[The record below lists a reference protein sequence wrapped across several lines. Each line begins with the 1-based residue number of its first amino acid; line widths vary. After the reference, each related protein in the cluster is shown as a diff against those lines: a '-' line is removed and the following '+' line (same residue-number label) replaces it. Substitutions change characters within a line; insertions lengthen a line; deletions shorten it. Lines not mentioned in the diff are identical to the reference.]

1 MRYYYDVNNQGPSIN
16 MNLKT
21 YTNQERGRAASLGRE
36 LDIPSVLISQWANGI
51 RQIPAERCLE
61 IEKITEGAVTCEELR
76 PDVDWAYLRGTLPH
90 STRQN
95 PTVPA
100 A

>member
-1 MRYYYDVNNQGPSIN
+1 

-21 YTNQERGRAASLGRE
+21 YTSKQRGNATRLSRD
-36 LDIPSVLISQWANGI
+36 LDVDQSLISLWANGV
-51 RQIPAERCLE
+51 RPIPAERCLE

-90 STRQN
+90 SVSQK
-95 PTVPA
+95 PTAPA

>member
-1 MRYYYDVNNQGPSIN
+1 

-21 YTNQERGRAASLGRE
+21 YTSKQRGNATRLSRD
-36 LDIPSVLISQWANGI
+36 LDVDQSLISLWANGV
-51 RQIPAERCLE
+51 RPIPAERCLE
-61 IEKITEGAVTCEELR
+61 IEKITEGEVTCEELR

-95 PTVPA
+95 PTAPA

>member
-1 MRYYYDVNNQGPSIN
+1 MKRENSALKKACLSFGGQALMARNLGVSPPTINQWVSGARP
-16 MNLKT
+16 
-21 YTNQERGRAASLGRE
+21 
-36 LDIPSVLISQWANGI
+36 
-51 RQIPAERCLE
+51 IPAERCLE

-95 PTVPA
+95 PTAPA